1 MGSNA
6 SYAYANEKP
15 VNEVKVDSFLMD
27 KFEVTNYQFSQFVK
41 ETGYITTAEKMIDW
55 DELKKQLDDLN
66 KEKFNLRFQASN
78 GQLSNTGR
86 VKEVRRGIAKIKTLL
101 NKVNEKE

>member
-1 MGSNA
+1 MPSIKI
-6 SYAYANEKP
+6 SDLRQK
-15 VNEVKVDSFLMD
+15 KD
-27 KFEVTNYQFSQFVK
+27 
-41 ETGYITTAEKMIDW
+41 

-86 VKEVRRGIAKIKTLL
+86 VKEGENPKIR
-101 NKVNEKE
+101 

>member
-1 MGSNA
+1 MPSIKI
-6 SYAYANEKP
+6 SDLRQK
-15 VNEVKVDSFLMD
+15 KD
-27 KFEVTNYQFSQFVK
+27 
-41 ETGYITTAEKMIDW
+41 

-66 KEKFNLRFQASN
+66 KEKFNLRFQAAN

-86 VKEVRRGIAKIKTLL
+86 VRVVRRGIAKIKTLL

>member
-1 MGSNA
+1 MPSI
-6 SYAYANEKP
+6 
-15 VNEVKVDSFLMD
+15 
-27 KFEVTNYQFSQFVK
+27 KFSELKQKKN
-41 ETGYITTAEKMIDW
+41 
-55 DELKKQLDDLN
+55 DELKKQLEDLN

-101 NKVNEKE
+101 NMVSEEE

>member
-1 MGSNA
+1 MPGI
-6 SYAYANEKP
+6 
-15 VNEVKVDSFLMD
+15 
-27 KFEVTNYQFSQFVK
+27 KFSELKQKKN
-41 ETGYITTAEKMIDW
+41 

-101 NKVNEKE
+101 NKVNEEE

>member
-1 MGSNA
+1 MPGIKIS
-6 SYAYANEKP
+6 
-15 VNEVKVDSFLMD
+15 DLMQKKD
-27 KFEVTNYQFSQFVK
+27 
-41 ETGYITTAEKMIDW
+41 
-55 DELKKQLDDLN
+55 DELKKQLDDLY

-86 VKEVRRGIAKIKTLL
+86 VKEVRRSIAKIKTIL

>member
-1 MGSNA
+1 SCLSKAPTRNKNCRKIRGVLNMPSIKI
-6 SYAYANEKP
+6 SDLRQK
-15 VNEVKVDSFLMD
+15 KD
-27 KFEVTNYQFSQFVK
+27 
-41 ETGYITTAEKMIDW
+41 

>member
-1 MGSNA
+1 MPSIKI
-6 SYAYANEKP
+6 SDLRQK
-15 VNEVKVDSFLMD
+15 KD
-27 KFEVTNYQFSQFVK
+27 
-41 ETGYITTAEKMIDW
+41 

-66 KEKFNLRFQASN
+66 KEKYNLRFQASN

-86 VKEVRRGIAKIKTLL
+86 VKEVRRSIAKIKTIL

>member
-1 MGSNA
+1 MPSIKI
-6 SYAYANEKP
+6 SDLRQK
-15 VNEVKVDSFLMD
+15 KD
-27 KFEVTNYQFSQFVK
+27 
-41 ETGYITTAEKMIDW
+41 

-86 VKEVRRGIAKIKTLL
+86 VKVVRRGIAKIKTIL